1 MSSAALFARRYGRI
15 PLASTEGSL
24 SSPVHQGGLVATA
37 LDLES
42 QKGARVLAL
51 ASASSVGLGQPEL
64 LWALIAFLYAEVRC

>member
-1 MSSAALFARRYGRI
+1 M
-15 PLASTEGSL
+15 
-24 SSPVHQGGLVATA
+24 ATA

-64 LWALIAFLYAEVRC
+64 LRLLSAFLYVEVRC